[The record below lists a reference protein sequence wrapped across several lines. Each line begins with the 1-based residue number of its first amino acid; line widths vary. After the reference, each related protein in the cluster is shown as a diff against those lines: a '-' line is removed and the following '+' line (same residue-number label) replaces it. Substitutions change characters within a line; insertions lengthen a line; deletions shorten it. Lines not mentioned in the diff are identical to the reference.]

1 MTCNYLPKSLNPQ
14 IEMRSIDDDALKER
28 VHILEF
34 EGQIPDRHNVDAKER
49 NICCGTCMARWLL
62 GTSGCKG
69 KRLELQL
76 EAATADLEKAVR
88 KVLNARKT
96 IGEHDGKRLPE
107 AEELFDKIVDEVKR
121 VSLEELPFV
130 MTDEKRAEIAAKR
143 KAAQER
149 LAAKRAR
156 TADGAAPA
164 AAPAVDPVAPSTT
177 ANDADVEPFVYDI
190 PVREV
195 PVSVYWYTGIGI
207 PVTR

>member
-96 IGEHDGKRLPE
+96 IGEHDGKHLPE
-107 AEELFDKIVDEVKR
+107 AEELFNKIVDEVKR

-143 KAAQER
+143 KAARER
-149 LAAKRAR
+149 YAAKLAR
-156 TADGAAPA
+156 EAPEEL
-164 AAPAVDPVAPSTT
+164 VAM
-177 ANDADVEPFVYDI
+177 A
-190 PVREV
+190 EV
-195 PVSVYWYTGIGI
+195 ARLSC
-207 PVTR
+207 